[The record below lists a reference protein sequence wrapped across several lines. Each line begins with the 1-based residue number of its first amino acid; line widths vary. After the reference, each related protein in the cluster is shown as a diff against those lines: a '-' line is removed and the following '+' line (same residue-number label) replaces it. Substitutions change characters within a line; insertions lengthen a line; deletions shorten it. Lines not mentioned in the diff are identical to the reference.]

1 VFQNGNE
8 LKELFRV
15 IESPRRCSYLPNE
28 TASLEFRAIAAMKP
42 AEYGDMLA
50 RGYRR
55 FGWQVFRPACSSCT
69 QCRSLR
75 VRVPEF
81 GLNAGDRRV
90 LRKNERVRVELHPL
104 SATREHVELYNR
116 YQAFMH
122 EHRGW
127 DLHVA
132 TPSSYRDSFLS
143 GAAELGRQWLFFEED
158 KLIGVALMDYAPD
171 AISLVYFF
179 HDPAWRSR
187 SPGRF
192 SILKQL
198 LYAKEL
204 GVQYAYLGYWI
215 ERCGSMA
222 YKNRFRPHEILAEYV
237 PDSDRPV
244 WS

>member
-1 VFQNGNE
+1 M
-8 LKELFRV
+8 KELFRV
-15 IESPRRCSYLPNE
+15 IESPRTCSYLPNE
-28 TASLEFRAIAAMKP
+28 TASLEFRAIAAMRP
-42 AEYGDMLA
+42 EEYGDLLA

-75 VRVPEF
+75 VAVPQF
-81 GLNAGDRRV
+81 ALNASDRRV
-90 LRKNERVRVELHPL
+90 LRKNEHVRVELHPL
-104 SATREHVELYNR
+104 FVTREHVELYNR

-127 DLHVA
+127 ELRTA
-132 TPSSYRDSFLS
+132 TISSYRDSFLS
-143 GAAELGRQWLFFEED
+143 GEAELGRQWLFFEAD
-158 KLIGVALMDYAPD
+158 RLIGVALMDQAPE

-179 HDPAWRSR
+179 HDPRWRSR

-198 LYAKEL
+198 LYAKEQGL
-204 GVQYAYLGYWI
+204 RYAYLGYWI
-215 ERCGSMA
+215 ERCGSMN

-237 PDSDRPV
+237 PDEGTPV
-244 WS
+244 WI